1 MADDLFSLERDLR
14 EVGAEANKRIAQAT
28 EHTAYEIRNDWR
40 QGAEHTGL
48 EGYAASI
55 QYEMEYGGDSIGAV
69 IRPGLGGQGA
79 LSLVEDAVGDVRSA
93 PQHAG
98 RDAARANED
107 DYVRGIEIAVT
118 GAVEDKVGR

>member
-14 EVGAEANKRIAQAT
+14 EVGAEANKRISQAT
-28 EHTAYEIRNDWR
+28 EVTARNIKDDWR

-55 QYEMEYGGDSIGAV
+55 DYEMDYSGDSIGAK
-69 IRPGLGGQGA
+69 IGPNLGGQG
-79 LSLVEDAVGDVRSA
+79 SLGIVEDAPGDVRSA

-107 DYVRGIEIAVT
+107 DYARGIEIAVT
-118 GAVEDKVGR
+118 GAVEDKIGR